1 MEELPEE
8 DPSGSELQEN
18 DSDSTSEEATETPT
32 TEKTKKITEYE
43 RQRLRRIE
51 ENRARMEALGLNKM
65 ATSLMGS
72 AQKRKKS
79 EAKGKKKI
87 ADEDEE
93 YVPLGGDE
101 GLNSST
107 EEEYDDGDGEEFSG
121 SRILKAKRKHSTPRR
136 KVPGQNLSSNSDFR
150 DDDDA
155 LMQAIALS
163 LKDSSGF
170 LNVASKVP
178 FKCSGASVKDDNI
191 NKIVGSERIKE
202 DTRKRQ
208 RKKSIATR
216 VQMTED
222 QLIVHFFQ
230 FDEAGKGSIILRD
243 LRRVAAAHDF
253 TWSDKEMEDMIRF
266 FDSDQDGKLSLDDFH
281 KIVSRCKMIQ
291 PS

>member
-1 MEELPEE
+1 MEELPEK
-8 DPSGSELQEN
+8 DPSVSELQEN
-18 DSDSTSEEATETPT
+18 DSGSTSEEATETPT

-72 AQKRKKS
+72 AQKRKES

-93 YVPLGGDE
+93 YVPPGGDE
-101 GLNSST
+101 GLISSA
-107 EEEYDDGDGEEFSG
+107 EEEYDDGDGDGEEFSG
-121 SRILKAKRKHSTPRR
+121 SRIMKVVFLSISMVFVYIAAYSSLMIQAKRKHSTPRR
-136 KVPGQNLSSNSDFR
+136 KVPVQNLSSNSDFH

-178 FKCSGASVKDDNI
+178 SKCSGESVKDDNI
-191 NKIVGSERIKE
+191 NKIVGSARIKE
-202 DTRKRQ
+202 DTRKR
-208 RKKSIATR
+208 RGKKSVGFGWIGGFA
-216 VQMTED
+216 
-222 QLIVHFFQ
+222 
-230 FDEAGKGSIILRD
+230 
-243 LRRVAAAHDF
+243 
-253 TWSDKEMEDMIRF
+253 EMM
-266 FDSDQDGKLSLDDFH
+266 
-281 KIVSRCKMIQ
+281 M
-291 PS
+291 